1 MKKTLTVKE
10 IVNAYNILAS
20 LKLQKFDK
28 SVRSAAIKN
37 FAALKGVVKEYEE
50 FQECVREK
58 LFEDRKDEMSIVS
71 ELRAKL
77 TTSKNREEMM
87 SINHQIVSGHPE
99 YLKLEEE
106 YSNQLKEKGKK
117 TVDVEISAVEEDR
130 WIDSLI
136 AAEIDFSPAD
146 INALEFMFENN

>member
-1 MKKTLTVKE
+1 MKKKVTIKE
-10 IVNAYNILAS
+10 AVDAYNILAS
-20 LKLQKFDK
+20 LKLPKFDK
-28 SVRSAAIKN
+28 SVRSVAIKN
-37 FAALKGVVKEYEE
+37 FAVLKSVVKGYEE
-50 FQECVREK
+50 FQESVKDK

-77 TTSKNREEMM
+77 AASKDRAEMM
-87 SINHQIVSGHPE
+87 SVNHQIVSGHPE

-106 YSNQLKEKGKK
+106 YSQQLKEKGKE
-117 TVDVEISAVEEDR
+117 TVEVEISAVEEDR

-146 INALEFMFENN
+146 INALGFMFENN